1 MSNFTVHVLDHIPF
15 NVNFKELA
23 RKAHVPA
30 EKELE
35 EKTGKLLN
43 MALEAASPKALF
55 RVCYITDRK
64 EDKVT
69 VEGVKFKSSLLSEK
83 LSGVERVFPYL
94 ATCGTELDKIPI
106 DRNDFMSEYLL
117 DVIKEMALNTAR
129 KHLRNYLKENLGLK
143 KIAYMSPGSGEY
155 HFWPIQQQRE
165 LFSLLGDTRKLVG
178 VTLTESFL
186 MIPNKTVSGLFF
198 PTEVTFETCELCSIE
213 NCPSRKAPFKGKMP

>member
-198 PTEVTFETCELCSIE
+198 PTEVTFETCELCSRE

>member
-117 DVIKEMALNTAR
+117 DVIKEMALNAAR

-198 PTEVTFETCELCSIE
+198 PTEVTFETCELCSRE